1 MPDTSPTPGF
11 LLSFEGSEGCGKS
24 TQIRLLRERLEQSG
38 RRVEVLREPGGTEIG
53 ESIRHLLQHSKE
65 GAAMTP
71 EAELLLFAA
80 SRAQI
85 VREKIRPLLEA
96 GVFVI
101 LDRFL
106 DSTSVYQG
114 HARGLPLDAVN
125 AINRFAIG
133 GTLPQL
139 IPLQVAQSTDA
150 AVNLLLATALQVA
163 EEANAALP
171 LTVVQVLGVARET
184 NQAPE
189 LLLVGQLGVAEETNQ
204 AVALP
209 LVLQLQPGNETD
221 EAVELVISAPIVLGV
236 AQEQNRAITLQSPST
251 GGSKY
256 EDPMSIPLTL
266 VVATNER
273 CFAFRPAVPA

>member
-1 MPDTSPTPGF
+1 MTAMPDTSPTPGF

-139 IPLQVAQSTDA
+139 T
-150 AVNLLLATALQVA
+150 LLLDLDVQTAWQRIHATGRELDRMESQPPEFFEKVRQGYLHLAAAEPQRIQVIDTSA
-163 EEANAALP
+163 
-171 LTVVQVLGVARET
+171 
-184 NQAPE
+184 APE
-189 LLLVGQLGVAEETNQ
+189 AVHEVVWARVA
-204 AVALP
+204 AKLA
-209 LVLQLQPGNETD
+209 
-221 EAVELVISAPIVLGV
+221 
-236 AQEQNRAITLQSPST
+236 
-251 GGSKY
+251 
-256 EDPMSIPLTL
+256 
-266 VVATNER
+266 
-273 CFAFRPAVPA
+273 